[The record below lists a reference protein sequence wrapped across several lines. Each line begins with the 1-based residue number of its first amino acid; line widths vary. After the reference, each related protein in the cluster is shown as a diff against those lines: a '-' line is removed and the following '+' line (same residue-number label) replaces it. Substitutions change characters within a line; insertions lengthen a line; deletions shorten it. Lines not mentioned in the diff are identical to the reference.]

1 MDAPTLKTSLKK
13 KKTRFFE
20 TYITKLLKQISET
33 NGITSN
39 AKQQLNSAL
48 CSIAKLI
55 SSTVIYLTE
64 IARKKTISDK
74 EVKNALRIVLN
85 GELSKNAVLQG
96 QKAVDKF
103 SVEDNTAKGNSR
115 QDKAGILFPP
125 SILEKFLR
133 NFSYSKIMVT
143 SSAPV
148 CLAAA
153 IEYLTFEIIENASAY
168 AKDNKRVRI
177 TIRDLEIG
185 VRNDKE
191 LSDFFTKHNITFLG
205 GGVVPFIHSSLLS
218 KKSRKKRTKKESDV
232 ESDDKKKHRFRPG
245 TVSIREIRRYQKMSN
260 CLTFAKFPFEKLVRD
275 VVAKQHAVLNNQDTP
290 SSSMKISKD
299 VFIIL
304 QYFIEQYVVSTVRDA
319 NFAAIHA
326 GRVKLMPID
335 IDFVQAIS
343 NKCVQQ
349 LYQNNSVNETLEV
362 EGEDDLDDE
371 DAAEDVAEDVGDD
384 GENDEEDEDD
394 DEEDGDED
402 EDDEEDE

>member
-20 TYITKLLKQISET
+20 TYITKLLKQVSDT

-39 AKQQLNSAL
+39 AKQQLNSCL
-48 CSIAKLI
+48 CLIAKLV
-55 SSTVIYLTE
+55 SSKVIYLTE
-64 IARKKTISDK
+64 IAKKKTISEK
-74 EVKNALRIVLN
+74 EVKNALRIVLS
-85 GELSKNAVLQG
+85 GELSKNAIIHG
-96 QKAVDKF
+96 QKAIDKF
-103 SVEDNTAKGNSR
+103 STDANDASSKGNSR

-153 IEYLTFEIIENASAY
+153 IEYLTLEIIENASSY
-168 AKDNKRVRI
+168 AKDNKRVRV

-185 VRNDKE
+185 VRSDKE
-191 LSDFFTKHNITFLG
+191 LNDFFTKHNISFLG

-218 KKSRKKRTKKESDV
+218 KKNRKKRVKKDNDI

-275 VVAKQHAVLNNQDTP
+275 VVAKQYAALNNQDGQT
-290 SSSMKISKD
+290 SSTKISKD
-299 VFIIL
+299 VFVIL
-304 QYFIEQYVVSTVRDA
+304 QYFVEQYIVSTIRDA

-335 IDFVQAIS
+335 IEFVQAIS

-349 LYQNNSVNETLEV
+349 LYQNNSTNETFEV
-362 EGEDDLDDE
+362 EGCE
-371 DAAEDVAEDVGDD
+371 
-384 GENDEEDEDD
+384 
-394 DEEDGDED
+394 DEEDGDTEVNDGED
-402 EDDEEDE
+402 EDDGEDEEDGQDDDEEEGEEDGEQ

>member
-20 TYITKLLKQISET
+20 TYITKLLKQVSDT

-39 AKQQLNSAL
+39 AKQQLNSCL
-48 CSIAKLI
+48 CLIAKLV
-55 SSTVIYLTE
+55 SSKVIYLTE
-64 IARKKTISDK
+64 IAKKKTISEK
-74 EVKNALRIVLN
+74 EVKNALRIVLS
-85 GELSKNAVLQG
+85 GELSKNAIIHG
-96 QKAVDKF
+96 QKAIDKF
-103 SVEDNTAKGNSR
+103 STDANDASSKGNSR

-153 IEYLTFEIIENASAY
+153 IEYLTLEIIENASSY
-168 AKDNKRVRI
+168 AKDNKRVRV

-185 VRNDKE
+185 VRSDKE
-191 LSDFFTKHNITFLG
+191 LNDFFTKHNISFLG

-218 KKSRKKRTKKESDV
+218 KKNRKKRVKKDNDI

-275 VVAKQHAVLNNQDTP
+275 VVAKQYAALNNQDGQT
-290 SSSMKISKD
+290 SSTKISKD
-299 VFIIL
+299 VFVIL
-304 QYFIEQYVVSTVRDA
+304 QYFVEQYIVSTIRDA

-335 IDFVQAIS
+335 IEFVQAIS

-349 LYQNNSVNETLEV
+349 LYQNNSTNETFEV
-362 EGEDDLDDE
+362 EGCE
-371 DAAEDVAEDVGDD
+371 
-384 GENDEEDEDD
+384 
-394 DEEDGDED
+394 DEEDGDTEVNDGEDDDGEDGED
-402 EDDEEDE
+402 EDDGQDDEEEGEEDGEQ